1 MWWVQRINGY
11 IATLNLCC
19 FDANSKM
26 LQNTHFR
33 CYFWRLKFPSVQSFT
48 LFPCLLIMA
57 IIIIIFNIYHHLSPY
72 CTFTRLGLVVFSLF
86 PRIKCTI
93 KLYFGHKLCICIWGS
108 RRGRD
113 ALASLL
119 CYCQWPASPFGN
131 ARIFGHFSVKFGQSL
146 VTFLWIFVFL
156 LSTHSL
162 LLCLAK
168 APIEQRK
175 DLIWNRFKDPP
186 FNWSPGQL
194 VPSRDLTVENDLPLH
209 LSCISGDFVP
219 HTLVSRQDRCAPQSK
234 SH

>member
-1 MWWVQRINGY
+1 
-11 IATLNLCC
+11 
-19 FDANSKM
+19 
-26 LQNTHFR
+26 
-33 CYFWRLKFPSVQSFT
+33 
-48 LFPCLLIMA
+48 MA
-57 IIIIIFNIYHHLSPY
+57 IIIIIFNVNISIIICRHIAHLPDLAFIIPSDQMHY
-72 CTFTRLGLVVFSLF
+72 QTLF
-86 PRIKCTI
+86 WTQN
-93 KLYFGHKLCICIWGS
+93 LYLCICIWGS

-186 FNWSPGQL
+186 FNWFPGQL
-194 VPSRDLTVENDLPLH
+194 VPSRPSRDLTVDLPLH
-209 LSCISGDFVP
+209 SLSCISGDFVP

>member
-1 MWWVQRINGY
+1 
-11 IATLNLCC
+11 
-19 FDANSKM
+19 M
-26 LQNTHFR
+26 L
-33 CYFWRLKFPSVQSFT
+33 FWREFKNVAEYAFSMLFLEAEISVG
-48 LFPCLLIMA
+48 A
-57 IIIIIFNIYHHLSPY
+57 IFYTFSMSAYHGHHHHYLQCQQIYHHLSPY
-72 CTFTRLGLVVFSLF
+72 STFTRLGLVVFSLF

-186 FNWSPGQL
+186 FNWFPGQL